1 MDPSSRKRLCISL
14 TCNTPFHF
22 RTASRGILSL
32 CNTLA
37 VQKTTRRLK
46 PRVRALGRATNSDC
60 AMLNALAPLSFLL
73 TTNLSGSIFGDDLGA
88 MQTLAQRRRFLA
100 YPPHVTRS

>member
-1 MDPSSRKRLCISL
+1 
-14 TCNTPFHF
+14 
-22 RTASRGILSL
+22 
-32 CNTLA
+32 
-37 VQKTTRRLK
+37 
-46 PRVRALGRATNSDC
+46 
-60 AMLNALAPLSFLL
+60 MLNALAPLSFLL